1 MTPAHI
7 TRLITFAQH
16 GQPQSYAAS
25 DLMRAD
31 LEALLGQLVAVL
43 PKITEREA
51 MRSEIAQL
59 KAEVS
64 KYRDLAPAAVRHS
77 YDGFGWLYVDNGSG
91 SSWLQVGMK
100 YPHAE
105 VLFSKSGQSD
115 SQASLSIT
123 DGAQPAIQHL
133 PADDTEGGAL

>member
-1 MTPAHI
+1 M
-7 TRLITFAQH
+7 TFAQH
-16 GQPQSYAAS
+16 GEPKSYAAS
-25 DLMRAD
+25 DMMRSD
-31 LEALLGQLVAVL
+31 LETVLLMLAIQT
-43 PKITEREA
+43 PKVMERDA

-64 KYRDLAPAAVRHS
+64 KYRDLQPAAVRHS
-77 YDGFGWLYVDNGSG
+77 YDGYGWLYVDNGSG

-123 DGAQPAIQHL
+123 DDAQPAIQHL